1 MVRKT
6 ITLPE
11 STVNLVREAAREG
24 ESFSATIT
32 RLLEEGTRLASARRV
47 PRYVGSGE
55 GPSDLSER
63 VEQYLRELTESR

>member
-11 STVNLVREAAREG
+11 STVRLVREAAAEG

-32 RLLEEGTRLASARRV
+32 RLVEVGARLAAERKV

-55 GPSDLSER
+55 GPSDLSQR
-63 VEQYLRELTESR
+63 VEELLRELTVSR